1 MTAFIRPSLILRM
14 DLDERLFNDECVS
27 DIKRSYSYVA
37 PSLVQAHE
45 PVGGQ
50 RPENVMRFMIKLH
63 RAYWDKSDE
72 AAQQLW
78 EGVMPKWLHNM
89 FSKVSNTITA
99 ANSVRAENGQPA
111 FPYHWLELEFGDNAL
126 IAVKTGSDSS
136 FPADGVDMVE
146 RVRDLMNAGALGQ
159 DIACVRIPSRASY
172 EAQLAAAEQAQAE
185 SLAALR
191 AHAAAL
197 TETRVKAA
205 AAFEKAVQA
214 ALAELDMPK
223 VTFRIALTP
232 SEPVAS
238 GADKVEFLISANAGE
253 APRPLGKIASGGEL
267 SRIMLA
273 MKSVFGDGEKT
284 AVFDEIDAGVS
295 GGTSYKVGRKLHALA
310 AGTGAQLLC
319 VTHSAQLAAQA
330 DTHFLIEKHLEG
342 SRTETCVTLLDE
354 SGREKELARILGGE
368 SITEAAVLAA
378 RELRKS

>member
-14 DLDERLFNDECVS
+14 DLDERLFNDKCVS

-37 PSLVQAHE
+37 PSLVQAHK
-45 PVGGQ
+45 PVDGQ

-63 RAYWDKSDE
+63 RAYWGKSDE

-99 ANSVRAENGQPA
+99 ANNVRAENGQPA

-185 SLAALR
+185 
-191 AHAAAL
+191 AAAVAERGESADRADKQAEPAGVT
-197 TETRVKAA
+197 TEQAVDVADAA
-205 AAFEKAVQA
+205 AEARAEPAFAMP
-214 ALAELDMPK
+214 ELPAFD
-223 VTFRIALTP
+223 VDYGTWGI
-232 SEPVAS
+232 EY
-238 GADKVEFLISANAGE
+238 ADGSVREFN
-253 APRPLGKIASGGEL
+253 
-267 SRIMLA
+267 
-273 MKSVFGDGEKT
+273 V
-284 AVFDEIDAGVS
+284 
-295 GGTSYKVGRKLHALA
+295 A
-310 AGTGAQLLC
+310 AGAF
-319 VTHSAQLAAQA
+319 S
-330 DTHFLIEKHLEG
+330 
-342 SRTETCVTLLDE
+342 
-354 SGREKELARILGGE
+354 
-368 SITEAAVLAA
+368 
-378 RELRKS
+378 

>member
-37 PSLVQAHE
+37 PSLVQAHK
-45 PVGGQ
+45 PVDGQ

-99 ANSVRAENGQPA
+99 ANNVRAENGQPA
-111 FPYHWLELEFGDNAL
+111 FPYHYWLELEFGDNAL

-185 SLAALR
+185 AVVAAEQGDS
-191 AHAAAL
+191 AGQVAEQAESASVTAEQAVDAADAAA
-197 TETRVKAA
+197 EA
-205 AAFEKAVQA
+205 QA
-214 ALAELDMPK
+214 
-223 VTFRIALTP
+223 
-232 SEPVAS
+232 EPVEPAFAIPELPAFDVDY
-238 GADKVEFLISANAGE
+238 GTWGIEYADGSVREFN
-253 APRPLGKIASGGEL
+253 
-267 SRIMLA
+267 
-273 MKSVFGDGEKT
+273 V
-284 AVFDEIDAGVS
+284 
-295 GGTSYKVGRKLHALA
+295 A
-310 AGTGAQLLC
+310 AGAF
-319 VTHSAQLAAQA
+319 S
-330 DTHFLIEKHLEG
+330 
-342 SRTETCVTLLDE
+342 
-354 SGREKELARILGGE
+354 
-368 SITEAAVLAA
+368 
-378 RELRKS
+378 

>member
-185 SLAALR
+185 G
-191 AHAAAL
+191 
-197 TETRVKAA
+197 AA
-205 AAFEKAVQA
+205 AAEQGESSGQKAEQA
-214 ALAELDMPK
+214 ESASVTAEQAVDAADAA
-223 VTFRIALTP
+223 VEAQA
-232 SEPVAS
+232 EP
-238 GADKVEFLISANAGE
+238 
-253 APRPLGKIASGGEL
+253 
-267 SRIMLA
+267 
-273 MKSVFGDGEKT
+273 
-284 AVFDEIDAGVS
+284 AGVAEPAFAIPELPAFDVDY
-295 GGTSYKVGRKLHALA
+295 GTWGIEYADGSVREFNVA
-310 AGTGAQLLC
+310 AGAF
-319 VTHSAQLAAQA
+319 S
-330 DTHFLIEKHLEG
+330 
-342 SRTETCVTLLDE
+342 
-354 SGREKELARILGGE
+354 
-368 SITEAAVLAA
+368 
-378 RELRKS
+378 

>member
-27 DIKRSYSYVA
+27 DIKRSYSYVS
-37 PSLVQAHE
+37 PSLVQAHK
-45 PVGGQ
+45 PVDGQ

-99 ANSVRAENGQPA
+99 ANNVRAENGQPA

-159 DIACVRIPSRASY
+159 GIACVRIPSRASY

-185 SLAALR
+185 
-191 AHAAAL
+191 
-197 TETRVKAA
+197 AA
-205 AAFEKAVQA
+205 AAAEQGETAGQRDEQAVGVA
-214 ALAELDMPK
+214 AADRVAAAAEGE
-223 VTFRIALTP
+223 A
-232 SEPVAS
+232 VAVADQVADAA
-238 GADKVEFLISANAGE
+238 GADADSASAAEPAFAMPELPAFNVDYGTWGIEYADGTVREF
-253 APRPLGKIASGGEL
+253 
-267 SRIMLA
+267 
-273 MKSVFGDGEKT
+273 
-284 AVFDEIDAGVS
+284 DA
-295 GGTSYKVGRKLHALA
+295 A
-310 AGTGAQLLC
+310 AGAF
-319 VTHSAQLAAQA
+319 S
-330 DTHFLIEKHLEG
+330 
-342 SRTETCVTLLDE
+342 
-354 SGREKELARILGGE
+354 
-368 SITEAAVLAA
+368 
-378 RELRKS
+378 

>member
-37 PSLVQAHE
+37 PSLVQAHK
-45 PVGGQ
+45 PADGQ

-111 FPYHWLELEFGDNAL
+111 FPYHWLELEFGDDAL
-126 IAVKTGSDSS
+126 VAVKTGSDSS
-136 FPADGVDMVE
+136 FPADAVDMVE

-185 SLAALR
+185 
-191 AHAAAL
+191 
-197 TETRVKAA
+197 AA
-205 AAFEKAVQA
+205 AAADAAEQDETAGQTAEQPQVAAPADTAEPAAAAAPADAVADQ
-214 ALAELDMPK
+214 
-223 VTFRIALTP
+223 P
-232 SEPVAS
+232 SEPAFAMPELPAFDVDY
-238 GADKVEFLISANAGE
+238 GTWGIEYADGSVREF
-253 APRPLGKIASGGEL
+253 
-267 SRIMLA
+267 
-273 MKSVFGDGEKT
+273 
-284 AVFDEIDAGVS
+284 DA
-295 GGTSYKVGRKLHALA
+295 A
-310 AGTGAQLLC
+310 AGAF
-319 VTHSAQLAAQA
+319 S
-330 DTHFLIEKHLEG
+330 
-342 SRTETCVTLLDE
+342 
-354 SGREKELARILGGE
+354 
-368 SITEAAVLAA
+368 
-378 RELRKS
+378 

>member
-37 PSLVQAHE
+37 PSVVQAHKTAD
-45 PVGGQ
+45 GQ

-78 EGVMPKWLHNM
+78 QGVVPKWLHNM

-99 ANSVRAENGQPA
+99 ANNVRAENGQPA

-172 EAQLAAAEQAQAE
+172 EAQLAAAEQTQAEAAAVVEQDESAGQEAEQAE
-185 SLAALR
+185 SANVSAEQVVDT
-191 AHAAAL
+191 AGAAA
-197 TETRVKAA
+197 ETQADSADAA
-205 AAFEKAVQA
+205 EPAFAMP
-214 ALAELDMPK
+214 ELPAFD
-223 VTFRIALTP
+223 VNYGTWGIEYADGTVREFD
-232 SEPVAS
+232 AS
-238 GADKVEFLISANAGE
+238 
-253 APRPLGKIASGGEL
+253 
-267 SRIMLA
+267 
-273 MKSVFGDGEKT
+273 
-284 AVFDEIDAGVS
+284 
-295 GGTSYKVGRKLHALA
+295 
-310 AGTGAQLLC
+310 TGAF
-319 VTHSAQLAAQA
+319 S
-330 DTHFLIEKHLEG
+330 
-342 SRTETCVTLLDE
+342 
-354 SGREKELARILGGE
+354 
-368 SITEAAVLAA
+368 
-378 RELRKS
+378 

>member
-37 PSLVQAHE
+37 PSLVQAHK
-45 PVGGQ
+45 PVDGQ

-99 ANSVRAENGQPA
+99 ANNVRAENGQPA

-185 SLAALR
+185 AVVAAEQGDS
-191 AHAAAL
+191 AGQVG
-197 TETRVKAA
+197 E
-205 AAFEKAVQA
+205 Q
-214 ALAELDMPK
+214 AELAS
-223 VTFRIALTP
+223 VTAEQAVDVAGTAAEGQADSADP
-232 SEPVAS
+232 AEPAFAIPELPAFDVDY
-238 GADKVEFLISANAGE
+238 GTWGIEYADGSVREFN
-253 APRPLGKIASGGEL
+253 
-267 SRIMLA
+267 
-273 MKSVFGDGEKT
+273 V
-284 AVFDEIDAGVS
+284 
-295 GGTSYKVGRKLHALA
+295 A
-310 AGTGAQLLC
+310 AGAF
-319 VTHSAQLAAQA
+319 S
-330 DTHFLIEKHLEG
+330 
-342 SRTETCVTLLDE
+342 
-354 SGREKELARILGGE
+354 
-368 SITEAAVLAA
+368 
-378 RELRKS
+378 